1 MVGPPR
7 LHELGAKWVEV
18 TVWERM
24 KRRFNQ
30 RRNDLKRAS
39 NNPSISFRL
48 GMMSKPEFPGRPC
61 SPAFGG
67 SSRARPAIRGR
78 GLNDRGHSAQLLTR
92 HAGCLLVDSSL

>member
-1 MVGPPR
+1 MGMVGPPR
-7 LHELGAKWVEV
+7 LHKLGANWVEV

-30 RRNDLKRAS
+30 RRNDLKTAS

-61 SPAFGG
+61 FPGFGEAAG
-67 SSRARPAIRGR
+67 AGQPFGEIF
-78 GLNDRGHSAQLLTR
+78 DFQLPI
-92 HAGCLLVDSSL
+92 AN

>member
-7 LHELGAKWVEV
+7 LHKLGANWVEV

-30 RRNDLKRAS
+30 RRNDLKTAS

-61 SPAFGG
+61 FPGFGG
-67 SSRARPAIRGR
+67 SSRGRPAIRR
-78 GLNDRGHSAQLLTR
+78 DFRFPIADCQLIRSCSIDNQT
-92 HAGCLLVDSSL
+92 A